1 MGQRG
6 LVARESVRMVA
17 GKVPAGAT
25 LNQTNQT
32 PITSH
37 RQRRV
42 RSAGGNWEKNT
53 GFVRPFNGKRVL
65 TNMGGNKEEGKIILI
80 IV

>member
-1 MGQRG
+1 M
-6 LVARESVRMVA
+6 ARESRRVVA
-17 GKVPAGAT
+17 GKVLAGVT
-25 LNQTNQT
+25 LKLTNQT

-42 RSAGGNWEKNT
+42 RSTGGNWEKNT

-65 TNMGGNKEEGKIILI
+65 TNIDRNKNKGKIRLI

>member
-1 MGQRG
+1 M
-6 LVARESVRMVA
+6 ARESRRMVV
-17 GKVPAGAT
+17 GKVLAGVT
-25 LNQTNQT
+25 LKTDQPT

-42 RSAGGNWEKNT
+42 RSTEGNWEKNT
-53 GFVRPFNGKRVL
+53 GFVRPFNGNRVL
-65 TNMGGNKEEGKIILI
+65 TNIEGNTRKNKGKIRLI